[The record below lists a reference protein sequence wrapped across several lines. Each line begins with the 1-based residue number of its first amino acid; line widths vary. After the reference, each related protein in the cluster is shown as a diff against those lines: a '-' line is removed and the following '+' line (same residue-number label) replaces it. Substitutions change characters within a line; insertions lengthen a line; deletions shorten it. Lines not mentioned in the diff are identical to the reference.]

1 MSATHLTVSSFD
13 EAIRSGATLVDFWAG
28 WCGPCKMLAP
38 VIEELAGEYS
48 GKVTVGKV
56 DVDVEGPLAMRYN
69 VMSIPTVILFKDGA
83 EVKRFVGVQPKAA
96 YKAVLG

>member
-1 MSATHLTVSSFD
+1 MAALHLTASDFD
-13 EAIRSGATLVDFWAG
+13 QTIASGTALVDFWAG

-56 DVDVEGPLAMRYN
+56 DVDAEGTLAMRYN
-69 VMSIPTVILFKDGA
+69 VMSIPTVILFRDGS
-83 EVKRFVGVQPKAA
+83 EVRRFVGVQPKAA
-96 YKAVLG
+96 YTAVL